1 MGSVPSKTQE
11 GNDDGEVRRRV
22 HPPRFASQDGV
33 TIRRRTRN
41 ERLRDSKRRLGF
53 GWHNHVCQRR
63 TEGDFHLAMLP
74 LQTSHPALGSEEIR
88 IKEEQDGP
96 QENNESAINLRK
108 LYSAM
113 QTIENRLGGGEG
125 IEGIYG
131 SITQTGTSKIMD
143 AMVKSCDLNED
154 SFLAD
159 VGAGLCRPLVH
170 AVVGCGVK
178 RAVGFEV
185 DPIKCQ
191 KAVSFISQL
200 GKLPFIK
207 ARTPSGLDEI
217 IAVQCTAVE
226 NLATLHEVTHMYTFW
241 EGIPSSAK
249 HAVGRLVQASPNLK
263 CVAVVQ
269 RGFRGAVPE
278 KHMLQ
283 YGFGP
288 LELLASFPV
297 SMGGSGRSFTSYI
310 FSRVETL
317 RTLNLVGPKIQCTIG
332 VDQDTC
338 ERLKV
343 PGKSRGTK
351 KKRRTHSESV
361 GAMIDFF
368 PSKKPR

>member
-1 MGSVPSKTQE
+1 
-11 GNDDGEVRRRV
+11 
-22 HPPRFASQDGV
+22 
-33 TIRRRTRN
+33 
-41 ERLRDSKRRLGF
+41 
-53 GWHNHVCQRR
+53 
-63 TEGDFHLAMLP
+63 MLP
-74 LQTSHPALGSEEIR
+74 LQTSHPELGSEEVR
-88 IKEEQDGP
+88 IK
-96 QENNESAINLRK
+96 QERNGFQEKNESNINLRK

-131 SITQTGTSKIMD
+131 SITQTGTSKIMEV
-143 AMVKSCDLNED
+143 MVESCNLNEE
-154 SFLAD
+154 SFVAD

-178 RAVGFEV
+178 RAIGFEV

-191 KAVSFISQL
+191 KAISFISQL
-200 GKLPFIK
+200 GKLPFIR
-207 ARTPSGLDEI
+207 AITPVVLDEI

-263 CVAVVQ
+263 CVVVVQ
-269 RGFRGAVPE
+269 RSFRGAIPE

-297 SMGGSGRSFTSYI
+297 CMGGSGRSFTSYI
-310 FSRVETL
+310 FSKVKTL
-317 RTLNLVGPKIQCTIG
+317 DTVNMLVPKIESTMG
-332 VDQDTC
+332 MDQDAC
-338 ERLKV
+338 KH
-343 PGKSRGTK
+343 GKMPRKSQGTK
-351 KKRRTHSESV
+351 KKRQAHSGSH
-361 GAMIDFF
+361 GAMVDFF